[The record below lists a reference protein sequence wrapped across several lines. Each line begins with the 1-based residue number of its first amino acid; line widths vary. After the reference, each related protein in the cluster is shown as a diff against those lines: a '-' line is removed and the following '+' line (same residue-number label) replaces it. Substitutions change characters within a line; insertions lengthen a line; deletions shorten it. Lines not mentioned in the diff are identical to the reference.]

1 MSTSIVQIP
10 FHSTSINAVMHEGKP
25 FVSLRHMCESL
36 GIDIESQRK
45 KLNNKAWATAVLIT
59 ATGSDGKTYPM
70 TMIDRRTMTMWLAT
84 IDVNRIKEESRELL
98 INFQNEAA
106 DVLDQHFSGAVAQA
120 FDPAS
125 LSRLDILRMAM
136 ESETRVHQLESKIE
150 ADAGKVA
157 YVDEHVDPKDV
168 TLFRTVCRNLQIN
181 ESDLRKA
188 LIYRRWIY
196 VSNTYIM
203 GGYTVKEYAAH
214 HNFQAYFKVCKYHNK
229 KTGSVTNR
237 ETLKVT
243 PEGVA
248 AITRFVEKLTKEY
261 GSVRDALPH
270 LEIKYNQRKGIAA

>member
-1 MSTSIVQIP
+1 MTTNIVPMIETSNNELVVSSEQI
-10 FHSTSINAVMHEGKP
+10 
-25 FVSLRHMCESL
+25 
-36 GIDIESQRK
+36 
-45 KLNNKAWATAVLIT
+45 
-59 ATGSDGKTYPM
+59 ATGAGVEHRATLQLIETNRAELEEFGQIAFEMRSGEVRAQGGTGRPTRVALLNEPQAMLLM
-70 TMIDRRTMTMWLAT
+70 TFQRNTAQVKAFKVAL
-84 IDVNRIKEESRELL
+84 IKEFKRLAEVQR
-98 INFQNEAA
+98 
-106 DVLDQHFSGAVAQA
+106 

-125 LSRLDILRMAM
+125 LTRMDILKMAL
-136 ESETRVHQLESKIE
+136 ESETRVHELEMKIE

-196 VSNTYIM
+196 VSTTYIM
-203 GGYTVKEYAAH
+203 GSYTVKEYAAH

>member
-1 MSTSIVQIP
+1 MTTAIVPMIETSNNELVVSSEQI
-10 FHSTSINAVMHEGKP
+10 
-25 FVSLRHMCESL
+25 
-36 GIDIESQRK
+36 
-45 KLNNKAWATAVLIT
+45 
-59 ATGSDGKTYPM
+59 ATGAGVEHRATLQLIQINLADLEEFGPLAFEMRKGSALPQGGFAKATRVALLNEPQAMLLM
-70 TMIDRRTMTMWLAT
+70 TMQRNTLQVKAFK
-84 IDVNRIKEESRELL
+84 VALIKEFKRLA
-98 INFQNEAA
+98 EA
-106 DVLDQHFSGAVAQA
+106 QH

-125 LSRLDILRMAM
+125 LTRMDILKMAI

-270 LEIKYNQRKGIAA
+270 LEIKYNERKGIAA